1 MIFLPGFFTASDS
14 LLVGWFFVHFL
25 IKHATEE
32 DRHANNKNDNSET
45 TETNIGCEQFFPSHD
60 ALLSINKTKSLGSC
74 KNCDACLTLNIP
86 DTIHTPTRQGVF
98 NNDLPAART
107 RIGD

>member
-1 MIFLPGFFTASDS
+1 MIFLAGFFTASDS

-60 ALLSINKTKSLGSC
+60 ALLSINKIKLLGPC
-74 KNCDACLTLNIP
+74 KNRNACFCLNIP
-86 DTIHTPTRQGVF
+86 DTVHAPASQRVF
-98 NNDLPAART
+98 DHNVPAAST
-107 RIGD
+107 RI